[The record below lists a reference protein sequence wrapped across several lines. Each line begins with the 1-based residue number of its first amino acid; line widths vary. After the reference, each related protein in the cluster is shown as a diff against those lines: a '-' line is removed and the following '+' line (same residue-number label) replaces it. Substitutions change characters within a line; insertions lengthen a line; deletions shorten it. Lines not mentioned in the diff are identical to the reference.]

1 MYAVLD
7 PDPDIRGGGEAQY
20 PKKFFWFGLKIG
32 VGGGGGGGRSHPC
45 PSTTGMYVPN
55 LNYKYGHFTF

>member
-7 PDPDIRGGGEAQY
+7 PEPDIRGAGGGGEAQY

-32 VGGGGGGGRSHPC
+32 GGQSHPG

>member
-7 PDPDIRGGGEAQY
+7 PDPDIRGGGGEAQC
-20 PKKFFWFGLKIG
+20 PKKFFLVWSKNRR
-32 VGGGGGGGRSHPC
+32 GGRSHPS

>member
-7 PDPDIRGGGEAQY
+7 PDPDIRGGGGR
-20 PKKFFWFGLKIG
+20 PSVSKSFLWFGLKIG
-32 VGGGGGGGRSHPC
+32 RGGRSHPS

>member
-7 PDPDIRGGGEAQY
+7 PEPDIRGGGRGEAQY

-32 VGGGGGGGRSHPC
+32 GGAQPSRPLHHWYVC
-45 PSTTGMYVPN
+45 P
-55 LNYKYGHFTF
+55 

>member
-7 PDPDIRGGGEAQY
+7 PEPDIRGGGGGEAQY

-32 VGGGGGGGRSHPC
+32 RGGGTAIPAPPPLVCMS
-45 PSTTGMYVPN
+45 
-55 LNYKYGHFTF
+55 LI

>member
-32 VGGGGGGGRSHPC
+32 VGGGAQPSRPLHHWYVC
-45 PSTTGMYVPN
+45 P
-55 LNYKYGHFTF
+55 